1 MNTQKYHFAIV
12 VLLLG
17 VVLLPVTTASQS
29 ADRDLGIVRLR
40 YVTIVVRNYDEALKW
55 YTNVLGLEKNGGRDV
70 WLGQAVVGCCPA
82 GPKGLAFTPASIR
95 LRQVG
100 EIKRFLLRDF
110 FCNRIPVCGV

>member
-1 MNTQKYHFAIV
+1 V
-12 VLLLG
+12 VHERLG
-17 VVLLPVTTASQS
+17 S
-29 ADRDLGIVRLR
+29 R
-40 YVTIVVRNYDEALKW
+40 
-55 YTNVLGLEKNGGRDV
+55 KNGGRDV

-110 FCNRIPVCGV
+110 FVTVSPFVESDLPELYSPIYPLSPYG